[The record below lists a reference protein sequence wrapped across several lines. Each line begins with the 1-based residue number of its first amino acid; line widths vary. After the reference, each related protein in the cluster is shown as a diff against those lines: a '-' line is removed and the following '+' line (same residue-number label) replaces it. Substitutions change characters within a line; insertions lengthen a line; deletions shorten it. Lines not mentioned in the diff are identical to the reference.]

1 LDSIEEEVR
10 SGAGRVVDLRP
21 FKSFVQRNYPAKW
34 HLRELILMEDD
45 VIPGWVFIAYVKLW
59 LRLLDLELRDHKKT
73 GSI

>member
-1 LDSIEEEVR
+1 MDSIEEEVR
-10 SGAGRVVDLRP
+10 SGAERVVDLRP
-21 FKSFVQRNYPAKW
+21 FKSFVQRNYPERW